1 MIEVRGLKKTFDG
14 FAALDGADLSVP
26 RGAVYG
32 LVGPNGA
39 GKTTL
44 LRHLTG
50 VYRQDEGS
58 VRFDGEEVWENAGV
72 KARIASIPD
81 DWFYFM
87 QAGLRDMMR
96 FYRGLYPKFDQ
107 ERFEKLREVFA
118 LDEKRPLRRMS
129 KGQQKQAAFWLALCT
144 MPDYLILDEPV
155 DGLDPVM
162 RRQVWSLI
170 LQDVA
175 ERGTTVLVSSHNL
188 RELEDVCDHVGVMSR
203 GKLLLEHSLSELQD
217 YTVKLQLAFE
227 GTELPALPQEIKV
240 LHHAQT
246 GRVHTLICR
255 GSAEELEQQLAAL
268 HPIFIDAVPLS
279 LEEIFIYELGGEDYA
294 IRDMVLSA
302 SSSTPGR
309 SGSATPPCGF
319 SSCQSCSFQSF
330 PPISSVTAQRMHPT
344 CCSIP
349 ACAAASSFPSSS
361 AFSLRCSPS
370 RT

>member
-1 MIEVRGLKKTFDG
+1 MLEAKNVVKTFDG
-14 FAALDGADLSVP
+14 FRALDEASLTVP
-26 RGAVYG
+26 KGAVYG

-39 GKTTL
+39 GKSTII
-44 LRHLTG
+44 RHFTG
-50 VYRQDEGS
+50 VYRPDSGSLTLEGQPIY
-58 VRFDGEEVWENAGV
+58 ENTAV
-72 KARIASIPD
+72 KQRICVIPD
-81 DWFYFM
+81 DWFYFSQWSIREM
-87 QAGLRDMMR
+87 AR
-96 FYRGLYPKFDQ
+96 LYKGMYPTFSQ
-107 ERFEKLREVFA
+107 ERYDKMHEVFP
-118 LDEKRPLRRMS
+118 LDDRQMIRRMS
-129 KGQQKQAAFWLALCT
+129 KGMQKQAAFWIT
-144 MPDYLILDEPV
+144 MSCMPEYLILDEPV

-227 GTELPALPQEIKV
+227 GAELPALPQEIKV

-255 GSAEELEQQLAAL
+255 GSAEELEQQLSAL

-294 IRDMVLSA
+294 IRDIVL
-302 SSSTPGR
+302 
-309 SGSATPPCGF
+309 
-319 SSCQSCSFQSF
+319 
-330 PPISSVTAQRMHPT
+330 
-344 CCSIP
+344 
-349 ACAAASSFPSSS
+349 
-361 AFSLRCSPS
+361 
-370 RT
+370 